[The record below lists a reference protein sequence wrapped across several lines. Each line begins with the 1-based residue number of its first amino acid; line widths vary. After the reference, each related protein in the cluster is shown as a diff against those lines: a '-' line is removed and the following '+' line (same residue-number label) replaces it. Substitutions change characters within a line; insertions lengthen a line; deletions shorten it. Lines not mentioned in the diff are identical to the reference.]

1 MAIARRRFPFLPPV
15 DNLQFKIFVNLT
27 LKTICIMETINLSPS
42 LFLIIRL
49 ATNLIVA
56 SILIL
61 WIFNGFRDRKPFVF
75 SLYLFNL
82 VIFIIGSLLFNIQLS
97 MGSGLGLFAIF
108 AMLRY
113 RSETLSLKEMTYLFI
128 LIAVGLINSISKGFE
143 YTEILVFNLS
153 IIGLTFILERIIEN
167 QRLIVKKI
175 KYNNLELIKPEF
187 KNLLM
192 HDVYRKTGIRAK
204 KIDYNS
210 LNIIDKSVCL
220 IVYYEE
226 NKQIE
231 CMDIEHMPNRNI
243 NIPVS
248 KNGIDPKI
256 KKIHQ
261 NF

>member
-1 MAIARRRFPFLPPV
+1 
-15 DNLQFKIFVNLT
+15 
-27 LKTICIMETINLSPS
+27 METITLPPT

-49 ATNLIVA
+49 AINLIVA

-75 SLYLFNL
+75 SLFLFNL
-82 VIFIIGSLLFNIQLS
+82 VIFIIGSLLFNIKLGI
-97 MGSGLGLFAIF
+97 GSGLGLFAIF

-128 LIAVGLINSISKGFE
+128 LIAVGLINSINKGFG

-153 IIGLTFILERIIEN
+153 IIGLTFILEKMIESKK
-167 QRLIVKKI
+167 LIVKKI

-204 KIDYNS
+204 KIDYES
-210 LNIIDKSVCL
+210 LNLIDRSVCL
-220 IVYYEE
+220 NVFYEE
-226 NKQIE
+226 DRQGE
-231 CMDIEHMPNRNI
+231 CIATEHKLNRNI
-243 NIPVS
+243 CLPAFN
-248 KNGIDPKI
+248 NGMDPKI
-256 KKIHQ
+256 KKIQHK
-261 NF
+261 